1 MSDSSPT
8 STSLKIALVGTG
20 RMGQAVEAVVADS
33 PHAIVACFDAANPLA
48 DVRDPDTEL
57 NGADLA
63 IDFSTPDVAL
73 DHLHQY
79 CFWGLDAV
87 VGTTGWYDDLAKVE
101 GWVEEGQNGLLYA
114 PNFSLG
120 VAVLVRALRGALP
133 LLDRLSDYDPWVH
146 EIHHTG
152 KVDSPSGTA
161 LMLADELLDGLSRKT
176 RIEPETQHGRIDAD
190 ALHVSSTR
198 AGHVFGEHTV
208 GFDSPVDQ
216 LQFRHVA
223 KGREAFAAGAVRAAA
238 WVHGRKGLF
247 TLDDMLAEWMP

>member
-1 MSDSSPT
+1 MSDP
-8 STSLKIALVGTG
+8 LKIALVGTG
-20 RMGQAVEAVVADS
+20 RMGQAVEAVVADG
-33 PHAIVACFDAANPLA
+33 PHEIVARFDAAHPLA
-48 DVRDPDTEL
+48 DVRDPDADL

-87 VGTTGWYDDLAKVE
+87 VGTTGWTDEIDKVR
-101 GWVEEGQNGLLYA
+101 GWVEEGQNGLLWA

-120 VAVLVRALRGALP
+120 VAVLVRAIRGALP
-133 LLDRLSDYDPWVH
+133 LLERLTDYDAYVH
-146 EIHHTG
+146 EVHHTG

-176 RIEPETQHGRIDAD
+176 RIEPETQHGRIDAE
-190 ALHVSSTR
+190 ALHVTSAR

-208 GFDSPVDQ
+208 HFDSAVDA
-216 LQFRHVA
+216 LAFRHVA
-223 KGREAFAAGAVRAAA
+223 KGRSAFAAGAVRAAE
-238 WVHGRKGLF
+238 WVHGRTGLY
-247 TLDDMLAEWMP
+247 TLDDMLEDWTP

>member
-1 MSDSSPT
+1 MSD
-8 STSLKIALVGTG
+8 SLKIALVGTG
-20 RMGQAVEAVVADS
+20 RMGQAVEAVVAAG
-33 PHAIVACFDAANPLA
+33 PHEIVARFDAAHPLA
-48 DVRDPDTEL
+48 DVRDPDADL
-57 NGADLA
+57 HGADLA

-87 VGTTGWYDDLAKVE
+87 IGTTGWYDEIDKVR
-101 GWVEEGQNGLLYA
+101 GWVEEGQNGLLWA

-133 LLDRLSDYDPWVH
+133 LLEKLDDYDPYVH
-146 EIHHTG
+146 EVHHTG

-176 RIEPETQHGRIDAD
+176 RIEPETQHGRIAAA

-208 GFDSPVDQ
+208 GFDSAVDS
-216 LQFRHVA
+216 LAFRHVA
-223 KGREAFAAGAVRAAA
+223 KGREAFAAGAVRAAE
-238 WVHGRKGLF
+238 WVHGRTGLF
-247 TLDDMLAEWMP
+247 TLDDMLEDWTP